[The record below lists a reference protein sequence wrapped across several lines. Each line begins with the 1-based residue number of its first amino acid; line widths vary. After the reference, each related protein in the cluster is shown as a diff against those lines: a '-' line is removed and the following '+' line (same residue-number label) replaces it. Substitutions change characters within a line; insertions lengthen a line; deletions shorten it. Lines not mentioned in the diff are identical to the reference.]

1 MLILPGMSS
10 IQLMVFFLS
19 ERILSKIR
27 TLLRDTVFADETFFN
42 GKNENGRS
50 QGVLSSN
57 IENEI

>member
-27 TLLRDTVFADETFFN
+27 TLLRDTVVADETFFN

-50 QGVLSSN
+50 QGILSSN